1 MAIRRPGVEITQEF
15 VTESTTVTSPSL
27 IPVVIAPCYQVVDAF
42 DDDGDTQTEAL
53 AGTYKDG
60 NGYISYDLPG
70 LETDADVDSDEIR
83 VFMVLGS
90 EATELNAPSDEEDIT
105 SGTTS
110 TYTWDGSASTATF
123 ADTAATWDDDG
134 VEVGDVVRVT
144 FQNVKYDLTVSV
156 VAAASLTVTAGVED
170 TSVSF
175 TSYDIVRNPAQFVY
189 QSAADDA
196 SISVGDETD
205 YITFTA
211 QSSADGGNY
220 SGSTGDTL
228 SIVVSETDA
237 LDSGTNGVSGE
248 FLFYTGSSASFT
260 SAVGAVGTVTGFGLY
275 FDAATE
281 GGAAESGDAVVTVTT
296 VISDYSLGLD
306 DSGIPEGAGSTSKAY
321 RVLQQVGASSTDTT
335 YSVSD
340 TGVVTAFVT
349 GTDWSTVDTGLTG
362 ADYYLEIDGDDT
374 PGVDGVY
381 HVATGDSAGA
391 LSLTIAATFTDSA
404 TDNGTATLWKVVVDG
419 LSGTDGNSGTVNMFA
434 AHGLSFGSE
443 TPSDYDV
450 LITASGG
457 TETGYTAASVDSN
470 SGVVTLT
477 DPVAAGA
484 DELTWEL
491 VDTSSD
497 LLMTLD
503 SEDDTITIRLPRAN
517 GVSTITQAALVT
529 AITDDSDSDH
539 DADVF
544 VEITAAAASA
554 GSITYADAGTYELD
568 GGTDADAI
576 LLDADLIGSATP
588 TGKIYTSYKAL
599 RVDVSDQADTPVL
612 QSFNSIADLT
622 AGLAPIS
629 TDNPLGLGMYF
640 ALLNCPGKS
649 VKGVGISATSTA
661 QSMGTTDAWSS
672 VLDFLAGQEVY
683 ALAPLTQ
690 DPSVLTLISDHCTTY
705 SAASEKHERI
715 AFLNRAFPAYSSA
728 TVIASG
734 TSGNTEATFDDA
746 TDTDNY
752 AKFSTDVD
760 FSANTDFT
768 DAVSAGDTLVLVVS
782 AASSN
787 THAPTLAAG
796 ASTELYGLTVSDVDS
811 SDGFVIDLVAAG
823 VEAAELLDDG
833 DDWNSLVDVTWT
845 VYAIG
850 AAISTASAS
859 AARVADFGS
868 IDESRRSFLVWP
880 SDCSASVNG
889 SDLNLSGYY
898 MGAAWAGRVAS
909 ESAGKPFT
917 NMTINGFTALKYSN
931 GYFTE
936 SQLDDVAGGGTFVM
950 VQDTES
956 GPVSCRHQLATDVS
970 SIQKRELSITKT
982 IDYIAKFFRGALEG
996 KIGRFNITQSLM
1008 DSLSLQIQ
1016 GILKLFVDSGLLN
1029 SGQLTSIEVDTDNPD
1044 TLNIVVLL
1052 GVPYPCNY
1060 IALTLQI

>member
-27 IPVVIAPCYQVVDAF
+27 IPVVVGACYQVVDAF
-42 DDDGDTQTEAL
+42 DDDGDAQAEAL

-60 NGYISYDLPG
+60 NGYVSYDLPG
-70 LETDADVDSDEIR
+70 LKDDADVDSDEIR

-90 EATELNAPSDEEDIT
+90 EATELNAPSDEEDIVSASST
-105 SGTTS
+105 A
-110 TYTWDGSASTATF
+110 TYTWDGSAATATF
-123 ADTAATWDDDG
+123 ADSTATWDDDG

-144 FQNVKYDLTVSV
+144 FQAIEYDLTVSV
-156 VAAASLTVTAGVED
+156 VTATSLTVTAGVED

-175 TSYDIVRNPAQFVY
+175 TSYEIVRNPAQFVY
-189 QSAADDA
+189 QTSASEGAI
-196 SISVGDETD
+196 SIGDETD

-220 SGSTGDTL
+220 SGSAGDTL
-228 SIVVSETDA
+228 SVIISETDA
-237 LDSGTNGVSGE
+237 LDSGSDGASGANV
-248 FLFYTGSSASFT
+248 FIDSGAAQNFKTTVGSVGAVTQYLFYDSATEAGNAVLDVKYVCGDNTLIVDSGGITTGAGDSGKNYHVLEAVLSGHLDMTGGSVDSSGVVTGLSVDFSSYASSDTWYAELEGGSADDGVYLITNSTLADGGFTLTSGHAGSSGATISVYRSIDSGTGTGSS
-260 SAVGAVGTVTGFGLY
+260 
-275 FDAATE
+275 
-281 GGAAESGDAVVTVTT
+281 
-296 VISDYSLGLD
+296 
-306 DSGIPEGAGSTSKAY
+306 GSTS
-321 RVLQQVGASSTDTT
+321 QFASPSL
-335 YSVSD
+335 SSD
-340 TGVVTAFVT
+340 
-349 GTDWSTVDTGLTG
+349 D
-362 ADYYLEIDGDDT
+362 
-374 PGVDGVY
+374 
-381 HVATGDSAGA
+381 
-391 LSLTIAATFTDSA
+391 FTS
-404 TDNGTATLWKVVVDG
+404 
-419 LSGTDGNSGTVNMFA
+419 S
-434 AHGLSFGSE
+434 
-443 TPSDYDV
+443 PSSYDI

-457 TETGYTAASVDSN
+457 TETGYTAASLDADEL
-470 SGVVTLT
+470 VVTLT
-477 DPVAAGA
+477 DALGS
-484 DELTWEL
+484 DEAMAWEI

-497 LLMTLD
+497 LLLTMD
-503 SEDDTITIRLPRAN
+503 SDANTITVRLPRAD
-517 GVSTITQAALVT
+517 GVSTITMPNLVT
-529 AITDDSDSDH
+529 AITDDTDSNH
-539 DADVF
+539 NAEVF
-544 VEITAAAASA
+544 VEITAAAATSS
-554 GSITYADAGTYELD
+554 GTVTYADAGTYTLD

-599 RVDVSDQADTPVL
+599 RVDVSDQASAPAL
-612 QSFNSIADLT
+612 QSFDSIADLT
-622 AGLAPIS
+622 TGLAPIS

-649 VKGVGISATSTA
+649 VKGIGISATSTA
-661 QSMGTTDAWSS
+661 QSMGTTTAWSS

-690 DPSVLTLISDHCTTY
+690 DPSVLTLVSDHCTTY

-715 AFLNRAFPAYSSA
+715 AFLNRAFPGYSSA

-768 DAVSAGDTLVLVVS
+768 DAVSDGDTLVLVVS

-796 ASTELYGLTVSDVDS
+796 ASTEMYGLTVSDVDAD
-811 SDGFVIDLVAAG
+811 DGFVIDLVAAD

-845 VYAIG
+845 VYSIG
-850 AAISTASAS
+850 TAISTSS
-859 AARVADFGS
+859 AAADRVADFGG
-868 IDESRRSFLVWP
+868 IYESRRSFLVWP
-880 SDCSASVNG
+880 SDCSASVDG

-909 ESAGKPFT
+909 ESPGKPFT

-982 IDYIAKFFRGALEG
+982 VDYIAKFFRNALEG

-1008 DSLSLQIQ
+1008 DSLSLQVQ

-1029 SGQLTSIEVDTDNPD
+1029 SGQLTSIEVDSDNPD